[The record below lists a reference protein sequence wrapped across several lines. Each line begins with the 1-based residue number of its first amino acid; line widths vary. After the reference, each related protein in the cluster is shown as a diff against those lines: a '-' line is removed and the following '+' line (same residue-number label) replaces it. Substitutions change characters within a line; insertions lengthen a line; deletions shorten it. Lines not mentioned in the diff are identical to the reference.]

1 MWNSAWPPRVYTLPD
16 GARVVPID
24 DELSLVIPAD
34 MTLAEGVEEFLCTL
48 IEAAIAR
55 P

>member
-1 MWNSAWPPRVYTLPD
+1 MWESAWPPQIYTLPD

-24 DELSLVIPAD
+24 EELALLVPAD
-34 MTLAEGVEEFLCTL
+34 VPLTEGVEDFLCAL
-48 IEAAIAR
+48 VEAAIAR